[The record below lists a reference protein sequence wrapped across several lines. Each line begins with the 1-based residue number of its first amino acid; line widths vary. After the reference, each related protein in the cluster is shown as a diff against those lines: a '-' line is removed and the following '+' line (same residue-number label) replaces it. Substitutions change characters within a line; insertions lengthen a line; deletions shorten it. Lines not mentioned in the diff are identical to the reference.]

1 MKSVSHVRR
10 MKEAELGVRVLSFAP
25 SRQVTRHRVLAALRS
40 DGPLAR
46 IELSHRLGMSPAT
59 ATETVTALL
68 DEGVL
73 CELRGNEKTPRGP
86 KGQGRGRPRVQLGFN
101 GARNAVIGVWI
112 GQDEIELALADA
124 AGNRLAERSIVT
136 PLRSLSKADL
146 LKRLAGMITK
156 FGHEMAGDI
165 KIAGIGI
172 ACQGYVDSELGRVAW
187 SPVLTARD
195 LPLASELSRRLKL
208 PVVAD
213 NDASALA
220 LALARRDRTLQQGRV
235 ACLMIGD
242 GVGLGLL
249 LDGKLYRGARSGGS
263 EFGHIRLDRRG
274 PQCRCGGR
282 GCIEASLADYAI
294 ARDALLV
301 RGGRRRPRRSR
312 AAFEKEMLAIAAE
325 ARAGN
330 TALKALFDSAGRTLA
345 DGIGIIIQMLE
356 PDHIIICGPGTRAE
370 DLLRPAFEARLA
382 TAAIPELTALAK
394 LSFVPHDA
402 RLRCEGVVLKALERL
417 DVELAGS
424 ASANAA

>member
-1 MKSVSHVRR
+1 MKSASQLRR
-10 MKEAELGVRVLSFAP
+10 VKEIEQRATVLGFAP
-25 SRQVTRHRVLAALRS
+25 SRQLTRHRVLVALRS
-40 DGPLAR
+40 HGPMAR
-46 IELSHRLGMSPAT
+46 IELSHLLGMSPAT

-68 DEGVL
+68 EEGVL
-73 CELRGNEKTPRGP
+73 RELKSSEDVPES
-86 KGQGRGRPRVQLGFN
+86 QGRGRPRVQLGFN

-112 GQDEIELALADA
+112 GQDEIELTLVDA

-136 PLRSLSKADL
+136 PLKNLSNTDV
-146 LKRLAGMITK
+146 LKRLTQLIAK
-156 FGHEMAGDI
+156 FGRETAGEI
-165 KIAGIGI
+165 AIAGIGV
-172 ACQGYVDSELGRVAW
+172 ACQGYVDSETGRVAW
-187 SPVLTARD
+187 SPVLAGRD
-195 LPLASELSRRLKL
+195 IPLASDLSRRLKL

-249 LDGKLYRGARSGGS
+249 LDGQLYRGARSGGS

-301 RGGRRRPRRSR
+301 RGGGRRRQHRSR

-330 TALKALFDSAGRTLA
+330 AALQALFDSAGRALA

-356 PDHIIICGPGTRAE
+356 PDHIVICGPGTRAE
-370 DLLRPAFEARLA
+370 DLLRPAFEERLA
-382 TAAIPELTALAK
+382 TAAIPELTALARIT
-394 LSFVPHDA
+394 FVPHDP
-402 RLRCEGVVLKALERL
+402 RLRCEGVVLKALEHL
-417 DVELAGS
+417 DVELA
-424 ASANAA
+424 AWAIANEA

>member
-1 MKSVSHVRR
+1 MKSGSHLRR
-10 MKEAELGVRVLSFAP
+10 VKEIEQRATVLGFAP
-25 SRQVTRHRVLAALRS
+25 SRQLTRHRVLAALRS
-40 DGPLAR
+40 QGPMAR
-46 IELSHRLGMSPAT
+46 IELSHLLGMSPAT

-68 DEGVL
+68 EEGVL
-73 CELRGNEKTPRGP
+73 CELKSGEDVPES
-86 KGQGRGRPRVQLGFN
+86 QGRGRPRVQLGFN

-112 GQDEIELALADA
+112 GQDEIELTLVDA
-124 AGNRLAERSIVT
+124 AGHRLADRSIVT
-136 PLRSLSKADL
+136 PLKTLSNADV
-146 LKRLAGMITK
+146 LKRLAQLIAT
-156 FGHEMAGDI
+156 FGRETARDTT
-165 KIAGIGI
+165 IAGIGI
-172 ACQGYVDSELGRVAW
+172 ACQGYVDSETGRVAW
-187 SPVLTARD
+187 SPVLAGRD
-195 LPLASELSRRLKL
+195 IPLASELSRRLKL

-220 LALARRDRTLQQGRV
+220 LALARRDRALQQGRV

-249 LDGKLYRGARSGGS
+249 LDGQLYRGARSGGS

-301 RGGRRRPRRSR
+301 RGGRRRSHKSR
-312 AAFEKEMLAIAAE
+312 AAFEREMLTIAAE
-325 ARAGN
+325 ARTGN
-330 TALKALFDSAGRTLA
+330 TALQALFDNAGRALA

-356 PDHIIICGPGTRAE
+356 PDHIVICGPGTRAE
-370 DLLRPAFEARLA
+370 DLFRPAFEARLA

-394 LSFVPHDA
+394 ISFVPHDP

-417 DVELAGS
+417 DVEVAGS
-424 ASANAA
+424 ATATAE

>member
-1 MKSVSHVRR
+1 MKSGSHLRR
-10 MKEAELGVRVLSFAP
+10 AKKAVLHASVLGFAP

-40 DGPLAR
+40 HGPLAR
-46 IELSHRLGMSPAT
+46 IELSHLLGMSPAT

-73 CELRGNEKTPRGP
+73 CELRGSEDVQE
-86 KGQGRGRPRVQLGFN
+86 GQGPGRPRVQIGFN

-112 GQDEIELALADA
+112 GQDEIELALVDA

-136 PLRSLSKADL
+136 PLKSLSKADL
-146 LKRLAGMITK
+146 LKRLTGLLTK
-156 FGHEMAGDI
+156 FGREAARGV

-195 LPLASELSRRLKL
+195 VPLANEISRRLKI

-213 NDASALA
+213 NDAATLA

-301 RGGRRRPRRSR
+301 RGGGRRRPHRSR
-312 AAFEKEMLAIAAE
+312 AAFEKEMLSIAAE

-330 TALKALFDSAGRTLA
+330 TALQSLFDSAGRTLA

-356 PDHIIICGPGTRAE
+356 PDHIVICGPGTRAE
-370 DLLRPAFEARLA
+370 DLLRPAFDARLA

-394 LSFVPHDA
+394 ISFVPHDA

-417 DVELAGS
+417 DVELA
-424 ASANAA
+424 ASAKANEA